1 MDTNIFYEDGL
12 VKVTRS
18 MFEAGS
24 TQFPIRNIGSVR
36 TLTEPPS
43 RKGPLI
49 CIGLGVLLIAAYG
62 LGLLM
67 IAAGIYWWISQKT
80 LYYIIVVSGGSE
92 SRAYSSTDS
101 TTIRKIQSAINQA
114 LELH

>member
-36 TLTEPPS
+36 TLTEQPS
-43 RKGPLI
+43 RKGPII
-49 CIGLGVLLIAAYG
+49 CICVGVLLIAAAG
-62 LGLLM
+62 LGLLL
-67 IAAGIYWWISQKT
+67 IGAGIYWWISQKT